1 MGVQSLSH
9 WPASGSSELSIF
21 PQAGSHP
28 EGTGPDPRLL
38 PPKPVNLCSCLSSAQ
53 TILAQ
58 AASRVSL
65 GPSPASSAIQP
76 PTFPKGL
83 SPTPVLLVLP
93 RPAHPLLPRFSSSVN
108 VQLPVVPCDG
118 SFRALVP
125 GVHWQEH
132 TAAGQI
138 SRVVPSASWL
148 IRDGDFP
155 LEGARERTGAGLPG
169 NIPGSLIFKLRSMK
183 GCRNHPLR
191 FTIMSSFDLYNN
203 PER

>member
-125 GVHWQEH
+125 GVQEACFAPCCPDLH
-132 TAAGQI
+132 NTPPQPLSGWGLAQCCLQHNTLAVTRTRVIQAA
-138 SRVVPSASWL
+138 SVPL
-148 IRDGDFP
+148 
-155 LEGARERTGAGLPG
+155 RTV
-169 NIPGSLIFKLRSMK
+169 GSLRAE
-183 GCRNHPLR
+183 P
-191 FTIMSSFDLYNN
+191 
-203 PER
+203 